1 MRAKD
6 TADLESPADGKSEEV
21 IKKRA
26 GGRFEFLRFG
36 GARQYLNRPVKVK
49 KAAKSTKV
57 AGAAKRG
64 SLPAVLSAFALRY
77 AQPLVARLAPLA
89 AYYRARSRREQV
101 LILAGAGLA
110 ASWLLWAQVVSPYVS
125 YRESLRAAYRDA
137 RLEYAWLEEQIPRLD
152 SLLKQRG
159 SRKDLLGDPAEFVRG
174 RLADARVSVGDDG
187 VYTVAWKGG
196 DGKKFFA
203 VIGAMT
209 GYGVSLKSISV
220 KRGNAKSKDAEFSA
234 SLK

>member
-6 TADLESPADGKSEEV
+6 TADWESPVDGKSEEV
-21 IKKRA
+21 MKKRT

-49 KAAKSTKV
+49 KATKV
-57 AGAAKRG
+57 AGAAKRE
-64 SLPAVLSAFALRY
+64 SLSAFALRH
-77 AQPLVARLAPLA
+77 AQLPVARLRPLA
-89 AYYRARSRREQV
+89 EYYRARSRREQV

-110 ASWLLWAQVVSPYVS
+110 AGWLLWAQVVSPYAS

-220 KRGNAKSKDAEFSA
+220 KRSNAKNKEAEFSA